1 MNRPTALTV
10 IAWLFILTG
19 IFAVVAMVKDLL
31 VSHDVIFDLDI
42 IGLWIGP
49 GLLRAEERFRRWAL
63 WYERFSLA
71 AIPVVAILS
80 GFFAP
85 AQLGLQLFD
94 VIPFGSMSR
103 TGSLIVLT
111 VSWLLALWEYTVL
124 QRREVRARF
133 LPSTSSA

>member
-19 IFAVVAMVKDLL
+19 IFAVVAMVIDLV
-31 VSHDVIFDLDI
+31 VSHDVILDLDI

-85 AQLGLQLFD
+85 AQLGLQFFG
-94 VIPFGSMSR
+94 VIPIGSMSR
-103 TGSLIVLT
+103 AVLLT
-111 VSWLLALWEYTVL
+111 VLAVGWVLALWEYTVL
-124 QRREVRARF
+124 QRRDVRAQF
-133 LPSTSSA
+133 LLPNSSS